1 MFGSLLQG
9 LGKDLKFLVP
19 LEAASICR
27 SLWLCRNGLVFYII
41 LSCKWYIRLSFT
53 HGLSN
58 RSMLCRV

>member
-1 MFGSLLQG
+1 MFGSLFWG
-9 LGKDLKFLVP
+9 LGKDLKILVL
-19 LEAASICR
+19 LEATSICW
-27 SLWLCRNGLVFYII
+27 SLWLCRNYLVFYII